1 MIHESRPSGG
11 FFLSQ
16 STYLCSMNFLNK
28 TILITGGTDGIGRS
42 LVLQY
47 LNLGANVV
55 TCGRDQQKI
64 LALEAEAPIGKLS
77 VLNADVSIEKDCE
90 RLVNQAVNMFGGIDV
105 LINNA
110 GISMRG
116 LMEEGGQGIIPVIKR
131 VMDINFNGMLY
142 CTTYALPYLIKSKGV
157 IVGISS
163 IAGYRG
169 LPGRSGYSAS
179 KFALQGYLESIKTE
193 LVEKGVHVMWVSPGF
208 TASNIRNVA
217 LNHKGEKQGESPLK
231 ESQLMDAD
239 TCATIIIDAIAKRKR
254 TVVMTFQ
261 GKQTVFMNKF
271 FPSLADKLVRRFFF
285 KDGKLVK

>member
-1 MIHESRPSGG
+1 MYFKNIN
-11 FFLSQ
+11 L
-16 STYLCSMNFLNK
+16 
-28 TILITGGTDGIGRS
+28 LITGGTDGIGRS

-47 LNLGANVV
+47 LQLGANVV

-64 LALEAEAPIGKLS
+64 LSLEAEAPIGKLC
-77 VLNADVSIEKDCE
+77 VLNADVSNEKDCE
-90 RLVNQAVNMFGGIDV
+90 RLVNHTVSMFGGIDM

-116 LMEEGGQGIIPVIKR
+116 LMEEGGAGMIPVIKK
-131 VMDINFNGMLY
+131 VMDVNFNGVLY

-163 IAGYRG
+163 IAGFRG

-179 KFALQGYLESIKTE
+179 KFALQGFLESIKTE
-193 LVEKGVHVMWVSPGF
+193 LFEKDVHVMWVSPGF

-239 TCATIIIDAIAKRKR
+239 TCAKNIIVAIGKRKR
-254 TVVMTFQ
+254 TLVMTFQ
-261 GKQTVFMNKF
+261 GKQTVFLNKF

-285 KDGKLVK
+285 KNGQLIK

>member
-1 MIHESRPSGG
+1 
-11 FFLSQ
+11 
-16 STYLCSMNFLNK
+16 MNFTNK

-47 LNLGANVV
+47 LDLSANVV

-64 LALEAEAPIGKLS
+64 LSLEAEAPMGKLC
-77 VLNADVSIEKDCE
+77 VLNADVSNEKDCE
-90 RLVNQAVNMFGGIDV
+90 RLVNHSIKLFGGIDV

-116 LMEEGGQGIIPVIKR
+116 LMEEGGPGIVPVIKK
-131 VMDINFNGMLY
+131 VMDVNFNGVLY

-157 IVGISS
+157 IIGISS

-179 KFALQGYLESIKTE
+179 KFALQGFLEAIKTE
-193 LVEKGVHVMWVSPGF
+193 LVETGVHVMWVSPGF

-231 ESQLMDAD
+231 ESQLMDAG
-239 TCATIIIDAIAKRKR
+239 TCAKIIIDAVAKRKR

-261 GKQTVFMNKF
+261 GKQTVFLNKF

-285 KDGKLVK
+285 RDGKLIK

>member
-1 MIHESRPSGG
+1 MY
-11 FFLSQ
+11 
-16 STYLCSMNFLNK
+16 TNK

-47 LNLGANVV
+47 LDLGANVV

-64 LALEAEAPIGKLS
+64 LALEAEAPIGKLC
-77 VLNADVSIEKDCE
+77 VLNADVSSERDCE
-90 RLVNQAVNMFGGIDV
+90 RSVSHAVKLFGGIDV

-116 LMEEGGQGIIPVIKR
+116 LMEEGGAGIVPVIKK
-131 VMDINFNGMLY
+131 VMDVNFNGVLY
-142 CTTYALPYLIKSKGV
+142 CTTYALPYLIKSKGA

-179 KFALQGYLESIKTE
+179 KFALQGFLEAIKTE

-239 TCATIIIDAIAKRKR
+239 TCAKIIIDAVEKRKR

-261 GKQTVFMNKF
+261 GKQTVFLNKF
-271 FPSLADKLVRRFFF
+271 FPSLADKLVRKFFF
-285 KDGKLVK
+285 KNGNLVK